1 MLVPVILSGGAG
13 TRLWPVSRS
22 AYPKPFMRMGD
33 GESLLKKTLDRA
45 LRCADDGTVLTVTGR
60 DYYFLTRD
68 EYAQHEG
75 ANLDTLPFLLE
86 PAGRNTA
93 PAVVLAALH
102 ARDRV
107 GADATLLILPADH
120 LIRDLDAFVADA
132 RRAAALAEDGW
143 LVTFGIR
150 PTHPETGFGYI
161 RMGAAVERSTDD
173 ASPHSPSGHLLPHA
187 GEGKASLGRVVNAFV
202 EKPNLQTAESYVASG
217 DYVWNSGMF
226 CFRADALLAVAAQ
239 VCPDVLKAAEACH
252 AHAMNHAS
260 PIEFDRDAFLA
271 QPDIS
276 LDYAIMERAP
286 KVAVVPASFDWSDIG
301 SWKAMSDLEAEAD
314 DQGNRVRGQAIV
326 VESANCY
333 IQSDARMVAAVGVQD
348 LVIVDTGDAVLVSH
362 RERAQQVKLVVERL
376 RATNHAA
383 ASVHQTVHRPW
394 GSYTVLEDAD
404 DCKVKRLTVKPGHVL
419 SLQLHHRRSEHW
431 TVVEG
436 TAKVRVGEEEF
447 LLQRNQSTYIPMNTV
462 HRLENPTD
470 RDIHL
475 IEVQCG
481 DYFGEDDIVR
491 LEDRYGRAPAALK

>member
-1 MLVPVILSGGAG
+1 MLIPIILSGGAG

-33 GESLLKKTLDRA
+33 GESLLRKTLDRA
-45 LRCADDGTVLTVTGR
+45 LRCAGNGTVLTVTGR

-68 EYAQHEG
+68 EYAQRPG
-75 ANLDTLPFLLE
+75 ADLDQLPFLLE

-102 ARDRV
+102 ARQHA

-120 LIRDLDAFVADA
+120 LIRDLDAFEADA
-132 RRAAALAEDGW
+132 RRAAALAQDGW

-161 RMGAAVERSTDD
+161 RMGAAIEARPPQPFGQLPPRAEGATVERP
-173 ASPHSPSGHLLPHA
+173 AAA
-187 GEGKASLGRVVNAFV
+187 GVSVGRAVAAFV
-202 EKPNLQTAESYVASG
+202 EKPNMQTAESYVASG

-226 CFRADALLAVAAQ
+226 CFRADVLLEVAAQ
-239 VCPDVLKAAEACH
+239 TCPDVLAAAQACH
-252 AHAMNHAS
+252 AQATSHDS
-260 PIEFDRDAFLA
+260 PVEYAREAFLA

-276 LDYAIMERAP
+276 IDYAIMERAP
-286 KVAVVPASFDWSDIG
+286 KVAVVPATFDWSDIG
-301 SWKAMSDLEAEAD
+301 SWKAMSDLDSAD
-314 DQGNRVRGQAIV
+314 GDGNRVRGEAVI

-333 IQSDARMVAAVGVQD
+333 IQSEGRVVAAVGVRD

-362 RERAQQVKLVVERL
+362 RERAQQVKQVVERL
-376 RATNHAA
+376 RADNHAA
-383 ASVHQTVHRPW
+383 ASVHQTVRRPW

-447 LLQRNQSTYIPMNTV
+447 LLERNQSTYIPMNTV

-470 RDIHL
+470 TDIHL

-491 LEDRYGRAPAALK
+491 LEDRYGRVPAK

>member
-33 GESLLKKTLDRA
+33 GQSLLLKTLDRA
-45 LRCADDGTVLTVTGR
+45 LRCAGGGSVLTVTGR

-68 EYAQHEG
+68 EYGQQPG
-75 ANLDTLPFLLE
+75 ADLDRLPFLLE
-86 PAGRNTA
+86 PVGRNTA

-102 ARDRV
+102 AREQISP
-107 GADATLLILPADH
+107 DATLLILPADH

-132 RRAAALAEDGW
+132 RRAAALAQDGW

-161 RMGAAVERSTDD
+161 RMGDAIAGKEGRAV
-173 ASPHSPSGHLLPHA
+173 A
-187 GEGKASLGRVVNAFV
+187 AFV
-202 EKPNLQTAESYVASG
+202 EKPNMQTAESYVASG

-226 CFRADALLAVAAQ
+226 CFRADTLLEVAAK
-239 VCPDVLKAAEACH
+239 VCPDVLAAAQACH
-252 AHAMNHAS
+252 AQAS
-260 PIEFDRDAFLA
+260 GHESPVEFSREAFLA

-276 LDYAIMERAP
+276 IDYAIMERAP

-301 SWKAMSDLEAEAD
+301 SWKAMSDLDSAD
-314 DQGNRVRGQAIV
+314 SDGNRVRGEAVV
-326 VESANCY
+326 VESVNCY
-333 IQSDARMVAAVGVQD
+333 IQAEQRMVAAVGVSD

-362 RERAQQVKLVVERL
+362 RERAQQVKQVVERL
-376 RATNHAA
+376 RAGNHAA

-431 TVVEG
+431 TVVDG
-436 TAKVRVGEEEF
+436 VAKVRIGEREF
-447 LLQRNQSTYIPMNTV
+447 LLNRNESAYIPMETV

-470 RDIHL
+470 TDIHL

-491 LEDRYGRAPAALK
+491 LEDRYGRVR

>member
-45 LRCADDGTVLTVTGR
+45 LRCADGGHVLTVTGR

-68 EYAQHEG
+68 EYAQHAG
-75 ANLDTLPFLLE
+75 ADLDKLPFLLE

-107 GADATLLILPADH
+107 GADAVLLILPADH
-120 LIRDLDAFVADA
+120 LIRDIDAFLADA
-132 RRAAALAEDGW
+132 QRAAALASDGW

-161 RMGAAVERSTDD
+161 RMGEAIVGR
-173 ASPHSPSGHLLPHA
+173 
-187 GEGKASLGRVVNAFV
+187 EGRQVGAFV
-202 EKPNLQTAESYVASG
+202 EKPSMQTAETYVASG

-226 CFRADALLAVAAQ
+226 CFRADTLLDVAAQ
-239 VCPDVLKAAEACH
+239 TCPDVLKAAEACH
-252 AHAMNHAS
+252 AHAMNHKS
-260 PIEFDRDAFLA
+260 PIEFHRDAFLA

-276 LDYAIMERAP
+276 IDYAIMERAP

-301 SWKAMSDLEAEAD
+301 SWKAMSDLDAAD
-314 DQGNRVRGQAIV
+314 SDGNRVRGQAIV
-326 VESANCY
+326 VESENCY
-333 IQSDARMVAAVGVQD
+333 IQSDTRMVAAVGVKD

-376 RATNHAA
+376 RATNHSA

-394 GSYTVLEDAD
+394 GSYTILEDAN

-436 TAKVRVGEEEF
+436 TAKVRIGEEEF
-447 LLQRNQSTYIPMNTV
+447 LLERNESAYIPMNTV
-462 HRLENPTD
+462 HRLENPTA

-491 LEDRYGRAPAALK
+491 LEDRYGRVGANS